1 MRVHE
6 EKAFSRRLEELRQ
19 EMKER
24 AGDAGRIDY
33 WTFVKSDSF
42 AQTVLRAQMT
52 SFLVSYGMALLY
64 KKDEKI
70 TLIPQDP
77 PFLSAKGSPLSL
89 PIPIPQ
95 EVLKPRPN

>member
-19 EMKER
+19 EMRER
-24 AGDAGRIDY
+24 AGENRKIDY
-33 WTFVKSDSF
+33 WTFVKSANF
-42 AQTVLRAQMT
+42 VQTVLRAQMT
-52 SFLVSYGMALLY
+52 SFLVSYGMALL
-64 KKDEKI
+64 EKTGEKM

-89 PIPIPQ
+89 PIPIP
-95 EVLKPRPN
+95 RR